1 MLKLNKKGL
10 ICLNYLRN
18 RDIDTYIGDVVK
30 AFREKYIDLENAMRN
45 TCHTYKRDNVYNIN
59 PFHLE
64 NDVWSHTMMVLNC
77 AAELIKEY
85 SEKYF
90 EGRGYNNYINKRAI
104 IIAALLHDIGK
115 VYTYEEKEEKQK
127 VYFINHANVSMFY
140 AIDIIDYFIEK
151 ELITEYDKK
160 EILFLINK
168 HYDLYEMDECDII
181 NKFWKFGFDYFL
193 DLFILV
199 LADNSGRIALD
210 NKRMENLDNISF
222 AEIGS
227 TMWRLIQY
235 QYNGRRPEIT
245 FMVGIPYSGK
255 TTLLKKYTDN
265 IVSRD
270 DIVMELSPNMTY
282 SEAFANIDHKKVDEI
297 LMTRFN
303 RAVEKRQNIYI
314 DMCNT
319 SKKSRN
325 KFLSGNTHVLK
336 EYWRIANV
344 LLIGESELHKRIGMR
359 KDKAIP
365 QNVIDNFIKKLSI
378 PYFDEFNEINIFV
391 NGKLV

>member
-1 MLKLNKKGL
+1 M
-10 ICLNYLRN
+10 NYLRN
-18 RDIDTYIGDVVK
+18 QDIDTYIGDVVK

-45 TCHTYKRDNVYNIN
+45 TYHTYKRDNVYNIN

-90 EGRGYNNYINKRAI
+90 EGREYNNYINKRAI

-151 ELITEYDKK
+151 ELITNYDKK

-168 HYDLYEMDECDII
+168 HYDLYDMDECDII

-199 LADNSGRIALD
+199 LADNYGRIASD

-227 TMWRLIQY
+227 TMWRLIRNE
-235 QYNGRRPEIT
+235 YNGRRPEIT
-245 FMVGIPYSGK
+245 FMIGIPYSGK

-282 SEAFANIDHKKVDEI
+282 SEAFANVDHKKVDKI
-297 LMTRFN
+297 LLARFN
-303 RAVEKRQNIYI
+303 RAVKQRQDIFI

-325 KFLSGNTHVLK
+325 KFLSGNTDVLK
-336 EYWRIANV
+336 EYKRIANV
-344 LLIGESELHKRIGMR
+344 LLIGESELRKRMR
-359 KDKAIP
+359 QRQDKTIP
-365 QNVIDNFIKKLSI
+365 QNVIDNFIKKMSI
-378 PYFDEFNEINIFV
+378 PYYDEFDKINILV
-391 NGKLV
+391 NGEWVY

>member
-1 MLKLNKKGL
+1 M
-10 ICLNYLRN
+10 NYLRN
-18 RDIDTYIGDVVK
+18 QDIDTYIGDVVK
-30 AFREKYIDLENAMRN
+30 TFREKYIDLENAMRN
-45 TCHTYKRDNVYNIN
+45 TYHTYKRDNVYNIN

-90 EGRGYNNYINKRAI
+90 EGREYNNYINKRAI

-222 AEIGS
+222 VEIGS
-227 TMWRLIQY
+227 TMWRLIQT
-235 QYNGRRPEIT
+235 QYNGSRPEIT

-265 IVSRD
+265 IISRD

-282 SEAFANIDHKKVDEI
+282 SEAFANVDHKKVDEI

-303 RAVEKRQNIYI
+303 KAVEKRQNIFI

-325 KFLSGNTHVLK
+325 KFLCGNTHVLK

-344 LLIGESELHKRIGMR
+344 LLIGESELHKRMR
-359 KDKAIP
+359 QRQDKAIP
-365 QNVIDNFIKKLSI
+365 QNVIDNFIKKMSI
-378 PYFDEFNEINIFV
+378 PYFDEFNKINIFV

>member
-1 MLKLNKKGL
+1 M
-10 ICLNYLRN
+10 NYLRN
-18 RDIDTYIGDVVK
+18 QDIDTYIGDVVK

-45 TCHTYKRDNVYNIN
+45 TYHTYKRDNVYNIN

-90 EGRGYNNYINKRAI
+90 EGREYNNYINKRAI

-151 ELITEYDKK
+151 ELITNYDKK

-168 HYDLYEMDECDII
+168 HYDLYDMDECDII

-199 LADNSGRIALD
+199 LADNYGRIASD

-227 TMWRLIQY
+227 TMWRLIRNE
-235 QYNGRRPEIT
+235 YNGRRPEIT
-245 FMVGIPYSGK
+245 FMIGIPYSGK

-282 SEAFANIDHKKVDEI
+282 SEAFVNVDHKKVDKI
-297 LMTRFN
+297 LLTRFN
-303 RAVEKRQNIYI
+303 RAVKQRQDIFI

-325 KFLSGNTHVLK
+325 KFLSGNTDVLK
-336 EYWRIANV
+336 EYKRIANV
-344 LLIGESELHKRIGMR
+344 LLIGESELHKRMR
-359 KDKAIP
+359 QRQDKTIP
-365 QNVIDNFIKKLSI
+365 QNVIDNFIKKMSI
-378 PYFDEFNEINIFV
+378 PYYDEFDKINILV
-391 NGKLV
+391 NGEWVY

>member
-1 MLKLNKKGL
+1 MEF
-10 ICLNYLRN
+10 LRN
-18 RDIDTYIGDVVK
+18 QDIDTYIGDVVK

-45 TCHTYKRDNVYNIN
+45 TCHTYQRDNVYNIN

-90 EGRGYNNYINKRAI
+90 EGREYNNYINKRAI

-151 ELITEYDKK
+151 ELITKYDKK

-210 NKRMENLDNISF
+210 NKRLENLDNISF

-227 TMWRLIQY
+227 TMWRLIQT
-235 QYNGRRPEIT
+235 QYNGRKPEIT

-265 IVSRD
+265 IISRD

-282 SEAFANIDHKKVDEI
+282 SEAFANVDHKKVDEI

-303 RAVEKRQNIYI
+303 RAVEKRQNIFI

-325 KFLSGNTHVLK
+325 KFLCGNTHVLK

-344 LLIGESELHKRIGMR
+344 LLIGESELHKRMR
-359 KDKAIP
+359 QRQDKAIP
-365 QNVIDNFIKKLSI
+365 QNVIDNFIKKMSI

>member
-1 MLKLNKKGL
+1 M
-10 ICLNYLRN
+10 NYLRN
-18 RDIDTYIGDVVK
+18 QDIDTYIGDVVK
-30 AFREKYIDLENAMRN
+30 TFREKYIDLENAMRN
-45 TCHTYKRDNVYNIN
+45 TYHTYKRDNVYNIN

-90 EGRGYNNYINKRAI
+90 EGREYNNYINKRAI

-181 NKFWKFGFDYFL
+181 NKFWKFGFDYFF

-199 LADNSGRIALD
+199 LADNYGRIASD

-235 QYNGRRPEIT
+235 QYNGHRPEIT

-265 IVSRD
+265 IISRD

-282 SEAFANIDHKKVDEI
+282 SEAFANVDHKKVDEI

-303 RAVEKRQNIYI
+303 KAVEKRQNIFI

-325 KFLSGNTHVLK
+325 KFLCGNTHVLK

-344 LLIGESELHKRIGMR
+344 LLIGESELHKRMR
-359 KDKAIP
+359 QRQDKAIP
-365 QNVIDNFIKKLSI
+365 QNVIDNFIKKMSI
-378 PYFDEFNEINIFV
+378 PYFDEFNKINIFV

>member
-1 MLKLNKKGL
+1 MEF
-10 ICLNYLRN
+10 LRN
-18 RDIDTYIGDVVK
+18 KDINTYIGDVVK

-45 TCHTYKRDNVYNIN
+45 TYHTYKRDNVYNIN

-90 EGRGYNNYINKRAI
+90 EGREYNNYINKRAI

-151 ELITEYDKK
+151 ELITNYDKK

-199 LADNSGRIALD
+199 LADNYGRIASD

-265 IVSRD
+265 IISRD

-282 SEAFANIDHKKVDEI
+282 SEAFANVDHKKVDEI

-303 RAVEKRQNIYI
+303 RAVEKRQNIFI

-325 KFLSGNTHVLK
+325 KFLCGNTHVLK

-344 LLIGESELHKRIGMR
+344 LLIGESELRKRIDMR
-359 KDKAIP
+359 KDKVIP

-391 NGKLV
+391 NGK

>member
-1 MLKLNKKGL
+1 M
-10 ICLNYLRN
+10 NYLRN
-18 RDIDTYIGDVVK
+18 QDIDTYIGDVVK
-30 AFREKYIDLENAMRN
+30 VFREKYIDLENAMRN
-45 TCHTYKRDNVYNIN
+45 TYHTYKRDNVYNIN

-90 EGRGYNNYINKRAI
+90 EGREYNNYINKRAI

-127 VYFINHANVSMFY
+127 IYFINHANVSMFY

-151 ELITEYDKK
+151 ELITNYDKK

-168 HYDLYEMDECDII
+168 HYDLYDMDECDII

-199 LADNSGRIALD
+199 LADNYGRIASD

-227 TMWRLIQY
+227 TMWRLIQNEY
-235 QYNGRRPEIT
+235 IGRRPEIT
-245 FMVGIPYSGK
+245 FMIGIPYSGK

-282 SEAFANIDHKKVDEI
+282 SEAFANVDHKKVDKI
-297 LMTRFN
+297 LLARFN
-303 RAVEKRQNIYI
+303 RAVKQRQDIFI

-325 KFLSGNTHVLK
+325 KFLSGNTDVLK
-336 EYWRIANV
+336 EYKRIANV
-344 LLIGESELHKRIGMR
+344 LLIGESELHKRMR
-359 KDKAIP
+359 QRQDKTIP
-365 QNVIDNFIKKLSI
+365 QNVIDNFIKKMSI

-391 NGKLV
+391 NGKWVY

>member
-1 MLKLNKKGL
+1 M
-10 ICLNYLRN
+10 NYLRN
-18 RDIDTYIGDVVK
+18 QDIDTYIGDVVK

-45 TCHTYKRDNVYNIN
+45 TYHTYKRDNVYNIN

-90 EGRGYNNYINKRAI
+90 EGREYNNYINKRAI

-151 ELITEYDKK
+151 ELITNYDKK

-168 HYDLYEMDECDII
+168 HYDLYDMDECDII

-199 LADNSGRIALD
+199 LADNYGRIASD

-227 TMWRLIQY
+227 TMWRLIQNE
-235 QYNGRRPEIT
+235 YNGRRPEIT
-245 FMVGIPYSGK
+245 FMIGIPYSGK

-282 SEAFANIDHKKVDEI
+282 SEAFANVDHKKVDKI
-297 LMTRFN
+297 LLTRFN
-303 RAVEKRQNIYI
+303 RAVKQRQDIFI

-325 KFLSGNTHVLK
+325 KFLSGNTDVLK
-336 EYWRIANV
+336 EYKRIANV
-344 LLIGESELHKRIGMR
+344 LLIGESELHKRMR
-359 KDKAIP
+359 QRQDKTIP
-365 QNVIDNFIKKLSI
+365 QNVIDNFIKKMSI
-378 PYFDEFNEINIFV
+378 PYYDEFDKINILV

>member
-1 MLKLNKKGL
+1 M
-10 ICLNYLRN
+10 NYLRN
-18 RDIDTYIGDVVK
+18 QDIDTYIGDVVK

-45 TCHTYKRDNVYNIN
+45 TYHTYKRDNVYNIN

-90 EGRGYNNYINKRAI
+90 EGREYNNYINKRAI

-151 ELITEYDKK
+151 ELITNYDKK

-168 HYDLYEMDECDII
+168 HYDLYDMDECDII

-199 LADNSGRIALD
+199 LADNYGRIASD

-227 TMWRLIQY
+227 TMWRLIRNE
-235 QYNGRRPEIT
+235 YNGRRPEIT
-245 FMVGIPYSGK
+245 FMIGIPYSGK

-282 SEAFANIDHKKVDEI
+282 SEAFVNVDHKKVDKI
-297 LMTRFN
+297 LLTRFN
-303 RAVEKRQNIYI
+303 RAVKQRQDIFI

-325 KFLSGNTHVLK
+325 KFLSGNTDVLK
-336 EYWRIANV
+336 EYKRIANV
-344 LLIGESELHKRIGMR
+344 LLIGESELRKRMR
-359 KDKAIP
+359 QRQDKTIP
-365 QNVIDNFIKKLSI
+365 QNVIDNFIKKMSI
-378 PYFDEFNEINIFV
+378 PYYDEFDKINILV
-391 NGKLV
+391 NGEWVY

>member
-1 MLKLNKKGL
+1 M
-10 ICLNYLRN
+10 NYLRN
-18 RDIDTYIGDVVK
+18 QDIDTYIGDVVK

-45 TCHTYKRDNVYNIN
+45 TYHTYKRDNVYNIN

-90 EGRGYNNYINKRAI
+90 EGREYNNYINKRAI

-151 ELITEYDKK
+151 ELITNYDKK

-199 LADNSGRIALD
+199 LADNYGRIASD

-227 TMWRLIQY
+227 TMWRLIQNE
-235 QYNGRRPEIT
+235 YNGRRPEIT
-245 FMVGIPYSGK
+245 FMIGIPYSGK

-282 SEAFANIDHKKVDEI
+282 SEAFANVDHKKVDKI
-297 LMTRFN
+297 LLARFN
-303 RAVEKRQNIYI
+303 RAVKQRQDIFI

-325 KFLSGNTHVLK
+325 KFLSGNTDVLK
-336 EYWRIANV
+336 EYKRIANV
-344 LLIGESELHKRIGMR
+344 LLIGESELHKRMR
-359 KDKAIP
+359 QRQDKTIP
-365 QNVIDNFIKKLSI
+365 QNVIDNFIKKMSI

-391 NGKLV
+391 NGKWVY